1 MPKFKDLTDACMSLL
16 NNNRIDDV
24 FINDGYVEVKA
35 LAHHE
40 NDGERVYNSKQLEK
54 ELKETLYLTKATQLD
69 VEHVTTRKGYRF
81 WNVSLK
87 EA

>member
-1 MPKFKDLTDACMSLL
+1 MAFKDLTDACMSLL
-16 NNNRIDDV
+16 NNGRIDDV

-54 ELKETLYLTKATQLD
+54 ELKGTLYLTKDSKVKA
-69 VEHVTTRKGYRF
+69 ERITTRKGYRF
-81 WNVSLK
+81 WNVSL

>member
-1 MPKFKDLTDACMSLL
+1 MAFKDLTDACMSLL
-16 NNNRIDDV
+16 NNGRIDDV

-54 ELKETLYLTKATQLD
+54 ELKNTLFLTSSSKVR
-69 VEHVTTRKGYRF
+69 VEHITTRRGYRF
-81 WNVSLK
+81 WNVSL
-87 EA
+87 EE

>member
-1 MPKFKDLTDACMSLL
+1 MAFKNLTDACMSLL
-16 NNNRIDDV
+16 NSGRIDDV

-35 LAHHE
+35 LAYHE
-40 NDGERVYNSKQLEK
+40 NNGERVYNSKQLAK
-54 ELKETLYLTKATQLD
+54 ELKGTLYLTNSSKVK

-81 WNVSLK
+81 WNVSL